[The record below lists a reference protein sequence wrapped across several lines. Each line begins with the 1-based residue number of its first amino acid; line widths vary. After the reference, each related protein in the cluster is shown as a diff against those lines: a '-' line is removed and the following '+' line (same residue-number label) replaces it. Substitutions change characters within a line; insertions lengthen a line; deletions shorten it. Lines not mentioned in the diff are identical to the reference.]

1 VKPPA
6 RAIVGHL
13 VWSTDGGV
21 WALWSV
27 KPYPH
32 AHTAAPDKLAV
43 HGRLRS
49 LLVNL
54 PSDSMLLSICE
65 QLDPWDVVE
74 RMAAG
79 VDLENQPAWAAV
91 CEASGNWLG
100 QVPLRRRLF
109 YVAAALPSAKR
120 SWMEL
125 VRDGVGDVSAAFGV
139 PPRSI
144 SPKEI
149 DQRRRQ
155 ARELE
160 IRLAQHITLR
170 PATAGEV
177 CWLYSRSLRREVDEP
192 SFDHL
197 WEPGLAPDAQGVGD
211 PSEAERWRPRRVL
224 AHLTDAVVKEGG
236 SSEDE
241 DRPRHRR
248 YVRIDGPMSRSYQ
261 TVFALAD
268 MPHYFRFP
276 GGGGEWLYHADHAGF
291 AVDWCVRVRSVP
303 NADAQV
309 KVRRKH
315 RDLIGQVDEYDG
327 ELTGAPP
334 QLAEAIQAIDQER
347 THLGANPAEPELQVT
362 VLLSVAAATLAELE
376 DRASALSAMF
386 EPQEYGLA
394 RPTGGQ
400 VALLRSMLPG
410 TTAAPVCR
418 DYTQFMLAGD
428 LAAGSPFCGSDVGD
442 PQGLL
447 LGISLD
453 GDSTT
458 PVLFDP
464 AYGPQVNA
472 SPSLAAVGRLG
483 SGKSFFLKRLCWD
496 TVARGGQVVTIDR
509 TQAGEYVTFARAVA
523 GRVQVVHLEAGADVR
538 LDPMRSFAG
547 NERTTVTLGFLSLL
561 AGCSAHSEE
570 GAALAEA
577 VDAVAARAD
586 AGLGDVV
593 DELARMG
600 ADPRTQDA
608 AARGLARRLQHYRYS
623 PTGQLAFGEGRP
635 LSLDADFIVF
645 WAPNLALP
653 DRETLAN
660 EHSAKMMLPEQV
672 LGQALLYLVA
682 AVGRR
687 VVFSDP
693 TRFAAALYDEAWA
706 LLASPHGQ
714 NLLIEG
720 VRDGRKHNGA
730 IWLASQHPNDFAINE
745 LEDLLGARFVFRQ
758 ARRAIPASLRFLGV
772 ADSVDASVTLE
783 QGLNTGICL
792 YRDVRDRVGLI
803 QILPPALAEV
813 DAVFNTA
820 PGAGAGLD
828 ALDAAEDDDQPDDPE
843 LGTGTAGALGAGP
856 AAEPGGV
863 GPGHR
868 AAAVAEAD
876 TRPPSGLEP
885 ELPEEELPAPAEV
898 EREVVA
904 GRAQVL
910 VEAPDEAGAPD
921 EVAEADEV
929 PVLPDE
935 VTVAEPDE
943 AAAARRRARSRRR
956 SPLAQ
961 ALSDQQGPG

>member
-1 VKPPA
+1 V
-6 RAIVGHL
+6 
-13 VWSTDGGV
+13 
-21 WALWSV
+21 
-27 KPYPH
+27 
-32 AHTAAPDKLAV
+32 DKLGV
-43 HGRLRS
+43 HSHIRS

-54 PSDSMLLSICE
+54 PSDSMLLSVCE

-74 RMAAG
+74 RMADG
-79 VDLENQPAWAAV
+79 VDLDRHPGWSAV
-91 CEASGNWLG
+91 CQASGEWLG
-100 QVPLRRRLF
+100 QIPLRRRLY
-109 YVAAALPSAKR
+109 YVAAALPSAR
-120 SWMEL
+120 RPFLDML
-125 VRDGVGDVSAAFGV
+125 GDAVADVGATFGAA
-139 PPRSI
+139 PRGI
-144 SPKEI
+144 AQKEI
-149 DQRRRQ
+149 DLRRRQ

-170 PATAGEV
+170 PVTAGET
-177 CWLYSRSLRREVDEP
+177 CWLYARALRRETNEP
-192 SFDHL
+192 SYDEA
-197 WEPGLAPDAQGVGD
+197 WEPGIGPDGRPGTTDVPPQ
-211 PSEAERWRPRRVL
+211 ERWRPRAVL
-224 AHLTDAVVKEGG
+224 AHLTDAVVTEGG
-236 SSEDE
+236 SGDDE

-248 YVRIDGPMSRSYQ
+248 YVRIDGAGGGGRSYQ
-261 TVFALAD
+261 TAFALAD

-291 AVDWCVRVRSVP
+291 PVDWCVRVRSIP

-327 ELTGAPP
+327 EVTGAPP
-334 QLAEAIQAIDQER
+334 QLAEAISAIDEER
-347 THLGANPAEPELQVT
+347 SQLGANPSEPELQAT
-362 VLLSVAAATLAELE
+362 ILLSIAAPTLAELE
-376 DRASALSAMF
+376 DRAGALTAMF

-400 VALLRSMLPG
+400 LAMLRSMLPG
-410 TTAAPVCR
+410 TAMAPVCR
-418 DYTQFMLAGD
+418 DYTQFMLARD
-428 LAAGSPFCGSDVGD
+428 LAAGSPYCGSDVGD

-447 LGISLD
+447 LGVSLD

-509 TQAGEYVTFARAVA
+509 TSSGEYVKFARSIA
-523 GRVQVVHLEAGADVR
+523 GAVQVVHLEAGADVR
-538 LDPMRSFAG
+538 LDPLRSFAG
-547 NERTTVTLGFLSLL
+547 NERTSVTLGFLSLL

-586 AGLGDVV
+586 TGLGDVV

-600 ADPRTQDA
+600 ASTKTPDP
-608 AARGLARRLQHYRYS
+608 AARGLARRLEHYRHS

-653 DRETLAN
+653 DRETLAS
-660 EHSAKMMLPEQV
+660 EHTAKMMLPEQV

-730 IWLASQHPNDFAINE
+730 IWLASQHPNDFAIDE

-772 ADSVDASVTLE
+772 TDSVDASVTLE

-820 PGAGAGLD
+820 PTAPAAGADVAEIGRSRPALEPLD
-828 ALDAAEDDDQPDDPE
+828 DEDDED
-843 LGTGTAGALGAGP
+843 
-856 AAEPGGV
+856 EPGFPARQLV
-863 GPGHR
+863 TATVPSEPLAPPAPLAPPPPPPLPPVPPPPPPPTPADATPAP
-868 AAAVAEAD
+868 AAAVE
-876 TRPPSGLEP
+876 
-885 ELPEEELPAPAEV
+885 PAPTAAAV
-898 EREVVA
+898 E
-904 GRAQVL
+904 
-910 VEAPDEAGAPD
+910 PD
-921 EVAEADEV
+921 EVSN
-929 PVLPDE
+929 PGVLED
-935 VTVAEPDE
+935 AI
-943 AAAARRRARSRRR
+943 AARRRAQRRRR

-961 ALSDQQGPG
+961 ALADPETGP